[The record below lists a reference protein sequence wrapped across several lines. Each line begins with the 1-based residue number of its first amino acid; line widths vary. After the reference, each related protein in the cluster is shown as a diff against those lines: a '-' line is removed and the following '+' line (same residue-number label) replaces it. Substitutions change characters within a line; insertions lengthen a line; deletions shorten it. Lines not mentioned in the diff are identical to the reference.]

1 MLRRL
6 EEFNFILLFAR
17 KNMFTFITPTMFPVV
32 SCFFIFIFKPRGIGI
47 RFSVQIVSGIEV
59 IDGSQLNWT
68 TVMFSTVILKLF
80 RLLVTKVS

>member
-17 KNMFTFITPTMFPVV
+17 KNMFTFTTPFPVV

-47 RFSVQIVSGIEV
+47 IFSVQIVSGIEV
-59 IDGSQLNWT
+59 IDGLQLNWT